1 MQYEVN
7 FFRVDTVAI
16 DAATE
21 SITDTITHRAGYK
34 TSKDGKRTKWAWH
47 KITDGDLQNARQ
59 AIQRFKSANF
69 PKRDTVEELRQAF
82 NPYSGFVAAFLQW
95 LLEYPRIQIYVRDI
109 PNHVEIG
116 GVEYID
122 ADTPPPNFEMSL
134 NGALDEYE
142 YSTGGFDNQCTAF
155 KKYVAWVGNKAN
167 CNRAA
172 QNVILAFDALVE
184 TLGECGINEFADLG
198 KAYERTTKALEEMCA
213 ALADTQ
219 TQTAHGKSKAKQ
231 ERTRYPKD
239 SEALGVLQEAKR
251 RKGTKSYSDCS
262 NADIIKCMITEQQSK
277 WIRRVLYGKL
287 KRKAGRLEHST
298 PINAEKAAANWGKYL
313 SAYLKDYPLKQ
324 CI

>member
-59 AIQRFKSANF
+59 AIQRFKSSNF
-69 PKRDTVEELRQAF
+69 PKRVAVEELRQEF
-82 NPYSGFVAAFLQW
+82 NPYSGFVSAFLQR

-109 PNHVEIG
+109 PHHVEIG
-116 GVEYID
+116 GAEYID
-122 ADTPPPNFEMSL
+122 ADTPPDS
-134 NGALDEYE
+134 EYLCK
-142 YSTGGFDNQCTAF
+142 GGFYDQCTAF
-155 KKYVAWVGNKAN
+155 KNFVAWVGNKAN

-184 TLGECGINEFADLG
+184 ALGECGINEFADLG
-198 KAYERTTKALEEMCA
+198 KVYERTTKALEEMCA

-219 TQTAHGKSKAKQ
+219 TQTIQSKSKAKQ

-239 SEALGVLQEAKR
+239 GEALTVLQEAKR
-251 RKGTKSYSDCS
+251 RKGIKSYSGDK
-262 NADIIKCMITEQQSK
+262 NADIIKCMIQEPQSK
-277 WIRRVLYGKL
+277 WATRILYGKL
-287 KRKAGRLEHST
+287 KGKAGGKVREHPT
-298 PINAEKAAANWGKYL
+298 PINTDKAAANWGKYL
-313 SAYLKDYPLKQ
+313 SAYLKDHPLKQ
-324 CI
+324 RI